1 MKTIVSFLLLGVFF
15 IGCKD
20 PVSTYEQP
28 PQPPQGLSAL
38 ALSNRVDLSWYPS
51 QIQHT
56 VEYKVWV
63 SDAYNGKYV
72 LIGRTADSFFTDSD
86 ALNGTLYYYAV
97 SSVNDAGVES
107 ALTSDNVHAIPR
119 PEGGG
124 VALADYHVSPA
135 LAGYHFA
142 SHTVGLYN
150 DAYTDV
156 FFENASGRFNLNV
169 FNDTDI
175 QDMGYT
181 SSLDEISASPTAG
194 WSPSWTVEA
203 IPGHTYV
210 VWTKDDHYAKMRV
223 TAVTASS
230 VTFEWA
236 YQTVQGVTLLKP
248 GRTPYTPAVSGSGIQ
263 RLPAVR

>member
-1 MKTIVSFLLLGVFF
+1 MKTILSFLILGVFF

-72 LIGRTADSFFTDSD
+72 LIGRTADNFFTDGD
-86 ALNGTLYYYAV
+86 ALNGSLYYYAV

-119 PEGGG
+119 PEGSG
-124 VALADYHVSPA
+124 VVIDDYHVSPST
-135 LAGYHFA
+135 AGYHFK
-142 SHTVGLYN
+142 SNSVGLYN

-156 FFENASGRFNLNV
+156 FFENASGRYYLDV
-169 FNDTDI
+169 FSDTRI

-181 SSLDEISASPTAG
+181 ADLDVIAASPATG
-194 WSPSWTVEA
+194 WSPSGTVEA

-210 VWTKDDHYAKMRV
+210 VRTKDLNYAKMRV
-223 TAVTASS
+223 TLVSASS

-248 GRTPYTPAVSGSGIQ
+248 GRTPYAPAVTASGVQ
-263 RLPAVR
+263 RLPAVH